1 MMKKVLSFL
10 RPYRWSIVLA
20 VFLLGV
26 QALAELLLP
35 TLLASI
41 VDEGIVYGDTN
52 HIYRIGLRMLFAAA
66 LGAAGAIGS
75 ALLASRISTGFGRDL
90 RDRLFSHIS
99 RFSLSE
105 FDQFGTSTLITR
117 TTNDVTQVQ
126 QVVYMSL
133 RMLIIAPIMAVGGVI
148 MAVSMDAQLS
158 LSLLVVVPLLAG
170 VIALIASKGMPLF
183 KAMQEKLDRLNRV
196 SREGLTGIRV
206 IRAFNRTA
214 YEEERFDE
222 ANRDLM
228 STAIRVHQIMAYM
241 MPAMMLT
248 LNLTTVAILWFG
260 GIRIDQG
267 HMQVGNL
274 MAFIQYVIQIMFSL
288 MMLSMMFVMIPR
300 AAVSAARISEVL
312 DTEPEIHDPDQP
324 TEPVERRGVVEF
336 KDVTFYYPGA
346 EAPALRDISFVAK
359 PGQTTAIVG
368 GIGSGKSTLAKLL
381 LRFYDVTNGSITL
394 DGVDIRQMSQESLR
408 ANIGYVPQ
416 KALLFSGSVAD
427 NIRYG
432 KPDATDAEVLR
443 AAETAE
449 AASFVAQL
457 ENGFD
462 TIIAQGGTNLSG
474 GQRQRLTIA
483 RAVARR
489 PLIYLFDDNF
499 SALDFK
505 TDARV
510 RMALRRETRDA
521 TVIIVAQRVSTVMDA
536 DQIIVLDEGRM
547 VGLGTHQELLKTCEV
562 YREIVASQL
571 SKEAIV

>member
-1 MMKKVLSFL
+1 MNKVLRFL
-10 RPYRWSIVLA
+10 RPYRGAIVLA
-20 VFLLGV
+20 VIMLGV

-35 TLLASI
+35 ALLASI
-41 VDEGIVYGDTN
+41 VDEGIVHGDAA
-52 HIYRIGLRMLFAAA
+52 HIYRVGGHMLLAAA
-66 LGAAGAIGS
+66 FGAAGAIG
-75 ALLASRISTGFGRDL
+75 ATLFASRISTGFGRDL

-105 FDQFGTSTLITR
+105 FERLGTSTLITR

-183 KAMQEKLDRLNRV
+183 KAMQQKLDRLNRV

-222 ANRDLM
+222 ANRDLT

-312 DTEPEIHDPDQP
+312 DTEPQIHDPDRP
-324 TEPVERRGVVEF
+324 IEPAERRGVVEF
-336 KDVTFYYPGA
+336 KNVTFYYPGA

-368 GIGSGKSTLAKLL
+368 GIGSGKTTLANLL
-381 LRFYDVTNGSITL
+381 LRFYDVTEGSITL

-449 AASFVAQL
+449 AASFVSQL
-457 ENGFD
+457 EHGFD
-462 TIIAQGGTNLSG
+462 TVIAQGGTNLSG

-483 RAVARR
+483 RALARR

-521 TVIIVAQRVSTVMDA
+521 TVMIVAQRVATVMDA

-547 VGLGTHQELLKTCEV
+547 VGLGTHHELLKTCEV
-562 YREIVASQL
+562 YQEIVASQL
-571 SKEAIV
+571 SKEAMV